1 MEINFP
7 GMIIIAAV
15 ISAAQL
21 MVVQSRFM
29 ITKHHHTIILACRY
43 GMTTFKEFL
52 GQEKT
57 ADKIVVKF
65 QNSPTKMAPKFL
77 FENLQSIEEGKTK
90 NWGKGYSYRIDR
102 RPANMG
108 GDQIHIFNRQ
118 NQAWAYRDNGM
129 KSEPNKYT
137 SKATNIVKDIV
148 SDIFKIT
155 PSNIEEA
162 LIIKATEEAIIIEVK
177 FV

>member
-1 MEINFP
+1 M
-7 GMIIIAAV
+7 
-15 ISAAQL
+15 
-21 MVVQSRFM
+21 
-29 ITKHHHTIILACRY
+29 TK
-43 GMTTFKEFL
+43 FKEFL
-52 GQEKT
+52 EQERT
-57 ADKIVVKF
+57 ANKVVVKF
-65 QNSPTKMAPKFL
+65 KNSPTKLAPKSP
-77 FENLQSIEEGKTK
+77 FESLQFIEEGKTK

-129 KSEPNKYT
+129 KSEPHKYT

-155 PSNIEEA
+155 PSNIEET
-162 LIIKATEEAIIIEVK
+162 LIIQATEEAIIIEVK